1 LLKIAEKALST
12 HKKVG
17 KAAKTEVKLNLL
29 RSLEMS
35 WNLFER
41 IINAFKPS
49 EKPEQVPEEPQSWP
63 ESGTEQPEAS
73 QEPSPSFQEQE
84 TANTTQQNEWQ
95 D

>member
-1 LLKIAEKALST
+1 
-12 HKKVG
+12 
-17 KAAKTEVKLNLL
+17 
-29 RSLEMS
+29 MS

-49 EKPEQVPEEPQSWP
+49 KEPEQVPEEPQSWP